1 MPELIATAPAT
12 TSTKGLWLAG
22 SVESGKR
29 HLQVRSPWTGEN
41 VGEYAVPDAAQAERA
56 VVAAQE
62 VTERLRTLP
71 SGQRATAL
79 RQVAHGL
86 DDELERWAHLITS
99 ETGKPIKWSRIE
111 VARAA
116 SILRIAA
123 EEAVRINPHAQ
134 RLDGEENGIGRLALT
149 KRVVRGPVLAV
160 TPFNFPLHLV
170 VHKLAPALAA
180 GAPVIIKPSP
190 KAPGPALVLA
200 ELVARTPL
208 PAGSLSVLP
217 ADGDVY
223 RGLLADPRL
232 PVISFTGSDGAGW
245 EITEALPCKKV
256 ITELGGNAAALIAPD
271 YLDVDDLE
279 YAATRIALFSNYS
292 SGQACTSPQRVYVPR
307 TRLPEFAEVLVR
319 HTENQ
324 VVGDPFDDA
333 TDVGA
338 VIDASSL
345 RRIAGSVDD
354 AVAGGATVFTGGRV
368 EGAHYLPTVLGN
380 VPESSRLFRDEI
392 FAPVVHLVPY
402 DNFDDAITEINK
414 SRFGL
419 AAGIFTRDLTLAFGA
434 FDRLEV
440 GSVVIGDAPTYRSD
454 YPAFGGV
461 KDSGQGREGVRA
473 AIEEFT
479 YERVLTLTGVPL

>member
-1 MPELIATAPAT
+1 L
-12 TSTKGLWLAG
+12 S
-22 SVESGKR
+22 
-29 HLQVRSPWTGEN
+29 VRSPWTGQI
-41 VGEYAVPDAAQAERA
+41 VGEYAVPDAAQVEQAIAAADDAVAPLRA
-56 VVAAQE
+56 
-62 VTERLRTLP
+62 LS

-79 RQVAHGL
+79 RQIATGL
-86 DDELERWAHLITS
+86 DDELERWAHLITV

-111 VARAA
+111 VSRAA

-190 KAPGPALVLA
+190 KAPGPSLVLA
-200 ELVARTPL
+200 ELVAQTSL
-208 PAGSLSVLP
+208 PAGSLSVLL

-223 RGLLADPRL
+223 RDLLADPRL
-232 PVISFTGSDGAGW
+232 PVVSFTGSDTAGW
-245 EITEALPCKKV
+245 QITDALPRKRV
-256 ITELGGNAAALIAPD
+256 ITELGGNAAAVIAPD
-271 YLDVDDLE
+271 YTSPDDLVH
-279 YAATRIALFSNYS
+279 AATRIALFSNYS

-307 TRLPEFAEVLVR
+307 PHFEEFAKALVDR
-319 HTENQ
+319 TRAQ

-338 VIDASSL
+338 VIDEQSL
-345 RRIAGSVDD
+345 DRISAAVDD
-354 AVAGGATVFTGGRV
+354 AVRGGATVLTGGKR
-368 EGAHYLPTVLGN
+368 EGTHYLPTVLTD
-380 VPESSRLFRDEI
+380 VPESSGLFQDEI
-392 FAPVVHLVPY
+392 FGPVVHLVPY
-402 DNFDDAITEINK
+402 DDVEAAFTVINR

-419 AAGIFTRDLTLAFGA
+419 AAGVFTRDLALAFGA
-434 FDRLEV
+434 FDRLDV

-461 KDSGQGREGVRA
+461 KDSGRGREGVRA

-479 YERVLTLTGVPL
+479 YERVLTLTDVPL